1 MAMSMTEIY
10 DEILKDG
17 GKTPS
22 KKIKVNLKKIQ
33 IY

>member
-22 KKIKVNLKKIQ
+22 KKIKDIFL
-33 IY
+33 

>member
-10 DEILKDG
+10 DEILKEG

-22 KKIKVNLKKIQ
+22 IKIKDTSKR
-33 IY
+33 